1 MEDKLQEGQ
10 RTESW
15 ALKNEYVEHA
25 ELEVGWQTV
34 VIPDTGNQMDQE
46 GWSLA
51 WDLLQSRF
59 IRFSMFTL
67 HLRALTLYGIRHTI
81 HAD

>member
-1 MEDKLQEGQ
+1 MNSL
-10 RTESW
+10 
-15 ALKNEYVEHA
+15 EHA
-25 ELEVGWQTV
+25 ELEVGRQTV

-59 IRFSMFTL
+59 IWFSMFTL
-67 HLRALTLYGIRHTI
+67 HLRALTLYMTGIRHII

>member
-1 MEDKLQEGQ
+1 MNSL
-10 RTESW
+10 
-15 ALKNEYVEHA
+15 EHA
-25 ELEVGWQTV
+25 ELEVCQQTV

-59 IRFSMFTL
+59 IWFSMITL
-67 HLRALTLYGIRHTI
+67 QLRALTLYMTGIRHTI
-81 HAD
+81 YAD

>member
-1 MEDKLQEGQ
+1 MNSL
-10 RTESW
+10 
-15 ALKNEYVEHA
+15 EHA
-25 ELEVGWQTV
+25 ELEVGQQTV

-59 IRFSMFTL
+59 IWFSMFTL
-67 HLRALTLYGIRHTI
+67 HLRALTLYMTGIRHTI